1 MNKVT
6 EQIDALPLVEEIK
19 NNETEVLPSE
29 IQNIKAPFAPETIR
43 GQDAATINEETDSSF
58 RPLTETTEPVI
69 HQYWR
74 WIVIALGF
82 IFTAAWICFLG
93 YELFKLVVLLI
104 RAAS

>member
-1 MNKVT
+1 MNKIT

-29 IQNIKAPFAPETIR
+29 IQNMNGPLAPETIS
-43 GQDAATINEETDSSF
+43 GQDAAAVNEETDSSF

-74 WIVIALGF
+74 WIALGF

-93 YELFKLVVLLI
+93 YEFFKLVVVLLI
-104 RAAS
+104 QSAS